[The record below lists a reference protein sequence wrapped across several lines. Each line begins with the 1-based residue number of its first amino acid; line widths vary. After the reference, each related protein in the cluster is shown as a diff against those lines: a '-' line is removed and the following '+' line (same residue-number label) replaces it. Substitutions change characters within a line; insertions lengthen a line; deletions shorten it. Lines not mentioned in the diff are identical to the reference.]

1 MLSIKRNTTP
11 HAAMLKVVGDLE
23 IKHRSSSTQVSPATP
38 AGFGLRLKRSRNAIK
53 GSASLLTVLL
63 LMLFNLS
70 AFAQEQPLPL
80 DNVLQSIRTKNL
92 MLQQYDL
99 SAKAQDAYAEGA
111 TGWMAPMVGAG
122 VFMLPYPG
130 QDVERDER
138 EGSYMLS
145 AEQAIPNPA
154 KQRAKQAYFNSRAA
168 IEQAKAEAAY
178 NELRAQAKAAY
189 YSWVVLERKLDV
201 LQDSE
206 RIMEFML
213 KLARIRYPYS
223 QSKLGSIY
231 KAEARLHEVENMQLM
246 TRNEIA
252 QKNVLLNIL
261 MNQPKELT
269 FRIDTLVSIPGPVE
283 LAVDTAYLDENR
295 SDIRQIDRTI
305 QSMRLNVEQERLERK
320 PDFSLRFDH
329 MTPRNDMMPNMY
341 TAMGMVTIPIA
352 PWSSKMYKANT
363 KAMNLE
369 IEAMQRERAAVL
381 NEAQGMVR
389 TMALELNAKR
399 EQVENYRTKILPALK
414 KNYDVTMIAYEENNA
429 ELSEVID
436 AWEALNMANME
447 YLNNLQELYLLAVEY
462 EREIEK

>member
-1 MLSIKRNTTP
+1 MLQTIQR
-11 HAAMLKVVGDLE
+11 
-23 IKHRSSSTQVSPATP
+23 
-38 AGFGLRLKRSRNAIK
+38 
-53 GSASLLTVLL
+53 
-63 LMLFNLS
+63 
-70 AFAQEQPLPL
+70 
-80 DNVLQSIRTKNL
+80 DNP
-92 MLQQYDL
+92 MLQQYGYR
-99 SAKAQDAYAEGA
+99 AKAMDAYAEGA

-138 EGSYMLS
+138 EGSYMIS

-154 KQRAKQAYFNSRAA
+154 KQRARQEYMNSRAA
-168 IEQAKAEAAY
+168 IEQAKADAVY
-178 NELRAQAKAAY
+178 NQLKAEAKAAY
-189 YSWVVLERKLDV
+189 YSWVVLEKKMDV

-223 QSKLGSIY
+223 QGKLGSIY

-261 MNQPKELT
+261 MNLPKDQS
-269 FRIDTLVSIPGPVE
+269 FKIDTVTSIPEPVA
-283 LAVDTAYLDENR
+283 LAVDTAYLNDNR
-295 SDIRQIDRTI
+295 SDIRQLDRTI

-320 PDFSLRFDH
+320 PEFRLRFDH
-329 MTPRNDMMPNMY
+329 MTPRNTMMPNMY
-341 TAMGMVTIPIA
+341 TAMGMMSIPIA

-369 IEAMQRERAAVL
+369 IEAMQREREAML

-399 EQVENYRTKILPALK
+399 EQVENYNKKIIPALK

-429 ELSEVID
+429 QLSEVID
-436 AWEALNMANME
+436 AWEALNMAHME
-447 YLNNLQELYLLAVEY
+447 YLNNLQALYLLAVDY